1 MINAPASTPVRHL
14 RAQGPRPSRTLKT
27 VAFDDDENDN
37 FGHHNDDDECQR
49 QCQNS
54 ARISGFWIRSWFHNR
69 RVRGCK
75 PYQEIG
81 DNGAQMMCGPAL
93 FISL

>member
-37 FGHHNDDDECQR
+37 FGHDNDDAKCQR
-49 QCQNS
+49 QFCQN
-54 ARISGFWIRSWFHNR
+54 FWILNSQLISQQEGR
-69 RVRGCK
+69 R
-75 PYQEIG
+75 
-81 DNGAQMMCGPAL
+81 L
-93 FISL
+93 